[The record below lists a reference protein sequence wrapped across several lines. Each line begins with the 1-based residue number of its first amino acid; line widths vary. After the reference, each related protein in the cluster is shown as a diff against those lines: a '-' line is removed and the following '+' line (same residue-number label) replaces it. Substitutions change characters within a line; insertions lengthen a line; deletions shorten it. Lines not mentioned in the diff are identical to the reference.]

1 MWVLCSQVRQ
11 WCTGSDDLHECNGRF
26 SVTPEYANC
35 IYHYVIMAEFLQIV
49 RCRVGFPDSSFR
61 RKSAPQTG
69 GQPGGGKPDGRKR
82 PRQGG
87 PSKAAPKGGPPTE
100 AFEACKNEFDG
111 AK

>member
-11 WCTGSDDLHECNGRF
+11 WCTGSDDLDECNGRF

-49 RCRVGFPDSSFR
+49 RCWVGFPDSSFR

-69 GQPGGGKPDGRKR
+69 GQPGGGKPGVRQH
-82 PRQGG
+82 PGQGG
-87 PSKAAPKGGPPTE
+87 PSKAAPKGGPPPE
-100 AFEACKNEFDG
+100 AFEACKNESDDE
-111 AK
+111 K